1 MPPATTSACSASS
14 GCVRIGTGSAPSKP
28 RARARTTLERPDGTA
43 LFSPAL
49 AGGQAAG
56 LYSIV
61 GAEELLELG
70 WRTRAHREPAL
81 GRGAMT
87 DAVRSFMDK
96 KAVAQV
102 LEQIAAFLELKGEN
116 PFRIR
121 AFRTAAKAVGS
132 FPADVR
138 EGLEDGSLASTKG
151 VGPATLQIVS
161 EIVTTGRASMLEELR
176 EQIPPGLVE
185 MLAVSGLGV
194 AKIRQIH
201 EVLGID
207 SLPELEAA
215 ALDGRLARL
224 PRFGPKT
231 SENILKGI
239 AYLRQASAY
248 RLLHH
253 AADEAEGLRAALA
266 RLPGVLQAFVAG
278 DVRRRLE
285 VVRDLVLVI
294 VADVAP
300 GELFK
305 RLSQLPGVHEYAG
318 QDDRRL
324 TLRFAGGASAQ
335 IIVTTPV
342 NTGAV
347 LAQATGS
354 EAHLRQLAAHAATC
368 DLALTGAALWRGS
381 AFVPTP
387 DEAAFYRTLGLDLI
401 PPELREGN
409 GEIDAAADHTL
420 PRLLERADLRGFLHC
435 HTRYSD
441 GSNTVEELA
450 LACREAGYDWIGI
463 TDHSQAAAYAGGLRP
478 DDLARQ
484 ADEIDEVN
492 GRLEGIRVLKGV
504 EADILQDGRIDF
516 DDAVLARLDFVIAS
530 IHSRFNMGEREMTAR
545 MLAAMDNPYLT
556 IIGHPTGRLLL
567 SRDPVRARP
576 RRGDREGGGDR
587 RGARDQRRSAPAG
600 PRLAHGPTR
609 AGARRRDLD
618 RRRCAQRRRDRERG
632 LRRRHRPEGMAG
644 PGRRR

>member
-1 MPPATTSACSASS
+1 
-14 GCVRIGTGSAPSKP
+14 
-28 RARARTTLERPDGTA
+28 
-43 LFSPAL
+43 
-49 AGGQAAG
+49 
-56 LYSIV
+56 
-61 GAEELLELG
+61 
-70 WRTRAHREPAL
+70 
-81 GRGAMT
+81 MT

-381 AFVPTP
+381 TFVPTP

-409 GEIDAAADHTL
+409 GEVDAAADHAL

-450 LACREAGYDWIGI
+450 LACREAGYGWIGI

-530 IHSRFNMGEREMTAR
+530 VHSRFNMGEREMTAR

-567 SRDPVRARP
+567 SRDPYGLDLDAVIEKAVATGVALEINADPHRLDLDWRMARRARAH
-576 RRGDREGGGDR
+576 
-587 RGARDQRRSAPAG
+587 GAAISIGADAHNVAG
-600 PRLAHGPTR
+600 IANVEYGVGIARKGWLGPEDVLNALPVERFLAH
-609 AGARRRDLD
+609 AARRR
-618 RRRCAQRRRDRERG
+618 
-632 LRRRHRPEGMAG
+632 
-644 PGRRR
+644 GR